1 MSVESERQDENRS
14 DEPSEGSGGQTGS
27 RAERANEEPA
37 VHPAQRHGSLNQR
50 LRHLQSQSLPELPH
64 VSAPQPV
71 GAPAIHFPPLDQFD
85 EPLPPPQA
93 AGRPVRGLLI
103 GLGASLC
110 VGLMLVGWVKRAD
123 IVVVW
128 QSSPKSTIDLYPPR
142 EEPPPTKRVTV
153 TVAESL
159 PSASSPP
166 QVTAAISPPRR
177 EVPGAAEG
185 SAFAGPCGA
194 LVGQPEPGFVRLRL
208 ADASRAGSALLVKVD
223 DIDYRGKFAADGTF
237 SLVVPRLSA
246 TAAVRWAGLDGRPC
260 STPAPDAAGEAAQL
274 RVALVW
280 EGIAPLG
287 LHILEPK
294 AWLGSTTGHI
304 SAAQPNSDL
313 SRGAG
318 RMHTFGGPG
327 DPARV
332 AFYSV
337 ELARLGSP
345 GILNAVVKLETAAEP
360 CSSPDRPATIRYQLH
375 TARMAQGAAP
385 SPEVRAFAFQLPACG
400 KGDVVAL
407 PVERIAIRF

>member
-14 DEPSEGSGGQTGS
+14 DEHGEGSGEQTAS
-27 RAERANEEPA
+27 RGERASDEPA
-37 VHPAQRHGSLNQR
+37 VYPAQRHGSLNQR
-50 LRHLQSQSLPELPH
+50 LQHLQSEYLPELPH
-64 VSAPQPV
+64 VSALQPV
-71 GAPAIHFPPLDQFD
+71 DAPAMHFPPFDQFD
-85 EPLPPPQA
+85 EPPRPPQP
-93 AGRPVRGLLI
+93 AGWPVRGLLM

-110 VGLMLVGWVKRAD
+110 VGLLLVGWVKRAD
-123 IVVVW
+123 IVVAW
-128 QSSPKSTIDLYPPR
+128 RSSPKSTIDLYPPR
-142 EEPPPTKRVTV
+142 EEPAPTKRVTV
-153 TVAESL
+153 TVAESA
-159 PSASSPP
+159 PNSSPPP
-166 QVTAAISPPRR
+166 QVTAVISPPRS

-194 LVGQPEPGFVRLRL
+194 VVGQPEPGFVRLRL
-208 ADASRAGSALLVKVD
+208 ADASRAGGALLVKVD
-223 DIDYRGKFAADGTF
+223 DIDYSGKFAADGTF

-260 STPAPDAAGEAAQL
+260 STPAPDATGEAPQL

-280 EGIAPLG
+280 EGAAPLG

-318 RMHTFGGPG
+318 RMHVFGGPG

-345 GILNAVVKLETAAEP
+345 GILSAVVKLETATAES
-360 CSSPDRPATIRYQLH
+360 CSSPDRLATIRYQLH
-375 TARMAQGAAP
+375 TARTGQGTAP
-385 SPEVRAFAFQLPACG
+385 PPEVRAFAFQLPACG
-400 KGDVVAL
+400 KGDVAL
-407 PVERIAIRF
+407 PAERIAIRF